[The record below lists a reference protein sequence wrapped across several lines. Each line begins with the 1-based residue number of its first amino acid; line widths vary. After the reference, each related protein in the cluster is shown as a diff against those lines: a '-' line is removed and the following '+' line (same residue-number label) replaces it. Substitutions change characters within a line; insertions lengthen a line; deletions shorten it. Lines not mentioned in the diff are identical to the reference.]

1 MIRVTRHAIQRF
13 VERVAPVN
21 PKRAREMILTAIAKT
36 RADDT
41 GAPYVKLGTGQRI
54 VIEGDAVVTVLAKGT
69 TMGLLGR
76 AAHLRRVERR
86 RDADA
91 IPGQPND
98 HSVLYRAEIGNLG
111 HLK

>member
-21 PKRAREMILTAIAKT
+21 PKRAREMILNAIART
-36 RADDT
+36 RADET

-54 VIEGDAVVTVLAKGT
+54 VIEGDVVVTVLAKGT
-69 TMGLLGR
+69 AMGLLGQ
-76 AAHLRRVERR
+76 AAHMRRVERR
-86 RDADA
+86 CDAGV
-91 IPGQPND
+91 IHGQPNGP
-98 HSVLYRAEIGNLG
+98 SVLYGVEIGNLG